1 MSKRTM
7 VAAMVVLAW
16 VIATGCGGTACK
28 VYGDPCYSTAEC
40 CGGSVI
46 APLVCGSTASNPD
59 WTCNF
64 GDATTCGNWMS
75 CSKGSWKACSTTT
88 SSYYESSDGTRFQCA
103 SRADCNDAI
112 NKIIAWCGDDGCGPS
127 NCAGCCSGNVCLA
140 GTFEIRCGKNG
151 VACRDCSNSINRVCY
166 DGICRACSVVTCDG
180 CCGVATGACFPG
192 TDDDLCGRGGEECV
206 ACGPSFCRVDRT
218 CF

>member
-127 NCAGCCSGNVCLA
+127 NCAGCCSAARETSASQAHSRYVAARTASLA
-140 GTFEIRCGKNG
+140 EIAATASTGS
-151 VACRDCSNSINRVCY
+151 VMTASAA
-166 DGICRACSVVTCDG
+166 RA
-180 CCGVATGACFPG
+180 PW
-192 TDDDLCGRGGEECV
+192 
-206 ACGPSFCRVDRT
+206 
-218 CF
+218 